1 MTAALLLLVALAAE
15 AIDVTALYVSP
26 PTAVCELDLDMV
38 KGEVRRLSWSP
49 DEAYLH
55 VQTIE
60 RDGQRHDYIVS
71 RLDGE
76 VSLAFG
82 EPEWAAVYWAHKSN
96 LAAPAVPDLRLEV
109 TESHRR
115 TRPMPFAG
123 GGQLNGA
130 QTPDPK
136 NPIDAYEAEV
146 TLRLRGEEIGNWI
159 NGAPMAGDTFGW
171 GPAGSGAI
179 LFVDRRG
186 RLTLMDDH
194 NRKKVVAS
202 VKGAMLPAWS
212 AAGTRVA
219 YLQKSGRKTLRVMA
233 ALVGRAKV

>member
-1 MTAALLLLVALAAE
+1 MIGTLLLLVALAAE
-15 AIDVTALYVSP
+15 TIDVTSLDVSP
-26 PTAVCELDLDMV
+26 PAAVCELDLDMI
-38 KGEVRRLSWSP
+38 KGDVRRLSWSP

-55 VQTIE
+55 VQTLE

-82 EPEWAAVYWAHKSN
+82 EPDWAAAYWVHKSS
-96 LAAPAVPDLRLEV
+96 LDAPGVPALRLEV

-115 TRPMPFAG
+115 TRPIPFAG

-136 NPIDAYEAEV
+136 NPIDAYESEV
-146 TLRLRGEEIGNWI
+146 TVRLRGEEIGNWI
-159 NGAPMAGDTFGW
+159 NGAPMAGETFGW
-171 GPAGSGAI
+171 GPAGTGAI
-179 LFVDRRG
+179 LFVDHRG
-186 RLTLMDDH
+186 RLTLMDDR

-212 AAGTRVA
+212 TAGTRVA
-219 YLQKSGRKTLRVMA
+219 YLQKSGRKALRVMA